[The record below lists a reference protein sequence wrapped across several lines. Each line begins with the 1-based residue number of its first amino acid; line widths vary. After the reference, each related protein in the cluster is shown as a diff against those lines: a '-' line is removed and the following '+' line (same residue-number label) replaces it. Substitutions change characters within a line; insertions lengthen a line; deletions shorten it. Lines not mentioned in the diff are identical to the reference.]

1 MLGIG
6 RRRRRLTHLLRH
18 LPGDL
23 ADRSR
28 GSLVVIA
35 ESATRLAELRS
46 ADYAAPEARLIELV
60 GSDVETMRRELSTY
74 AGSGMLVV
82 DTRPSFGWDQLNAFS
97 ELFFHLD
104 KGDVWVALRSR
115 HVPRGRKERLAA
127 LAARFDT
134 HGAGRLPVRWK
145 EHRRSVA
152 SCAVSPRM
160 VFFEKGRDHLLK
172 VRDDSATELLNAR
185 EPALRVS
192 ELTVL
197 PAGTLVA
204 RGSLSDHGTAPEP
217 RFPSLLEYPEARLR
231 RYEGP
236 VSLPAISLALHGRSV
251 LPDSFRWHRNEHPVN
266 NGLLD
271 VDEWFARA
279 KPDQSAGE
287 RLSGSYYFFWY
298 NHPGHFGHLTTEG
311 FSKLWGW
318 DAAKVENPD
327 LKLLC
332 REHPR
337 RRGTAHRLE
346 NVLLPAYG
354 IDLDDVVWAPGPVTV
369 DDLVGAT
376 PLWHNAPPYYVH
388 PALRQEWR
396 RLRQGLPRA
405 TVPSQ
410 PKIFVTRKPGW
421 NRTCHNGHEVEALF
435 TRHGFAIVRPETL
448 TIPEQAALFAQARV
462 VAGYGGSG
470 MFNLMY
476 AERLEHVVVLNQSA
490 YWGRSEHLFATALG
504 ADQHVFWSQPDPG
517 PEEGTYEAHQS
528 DWEFDW
534 ARNGEALETLLADL

>member
-1 MLGIG
+1 M
-6 RRRRRLTHLLRH
+6 
-18 LPGDL
+18 
-23 ADRSR
+23 
-28 GSLVVIA
+28 VIA
-35 ESATRLAELRS
+35 ETSERLAELRS
-46 ADYAAPEARLIELV
+46 ADYARPDARLIELV
-60 GSDVETMRRELSTY
+60 GSDLEAMRRELSAY

-82 DTRPSFGWDQLNAFS
+82 DTRPSFGWEQLNAFK

-104 KGDVWVALRSR
+104 ERDVWVALRSR
-115 HVPRGRKERLAA
+115 HVPRGRKERLAV

-134 HGAGRLPVRWK
+134 HGPGRLPARWK

-152 SCAVSPRM
+152 RSVVTPAM
-160 VFFEKGRDHLLK
+160 VLFEKSRGHLLK
-172 VRDDSATELLNAR
+172 VRDDGATDLLNAR
-185 EPALRVS
+185 ETALRVS

-197 PAGTLVA
+197 PAGTVVA
-204 RGSLSDHGTAPEP
+204 AGSLSDHGTAPEP
-217 RFPSLLEYPEARLR
+217 PFPSLLEYPEARLR

-236 VSLPAISLALHGRSV
+236 VSLPAVSLALHGRSV
-251 LPDSFRWHRNEHPVN
+251 LPDSFRWHLSEHPVN
-266 NGLLD
+266 NGLHD

-279 KPDQSAGE
+279 KPDHSPGE

-318 DAAKVENPD
+318 DTAKAENPD

-346 NVLLPAYG
+346 NILLPAYG
-354 IDLDDVVWAPGPVTV
+354 IDLEDVVWAPGSVTV

-388 PALRQEWR
+388 PALKKEWR
-396 RLRQGLPRA
+396 RLREGLPEA

-410 PKIFVTRKPGW
+410 PKIFVTRRPGG
-421 NRTCHNGHEVEALF
+421 NRTCRNGAEVEALF
-435 TRHGFAIVRPETL
+435 ARHGFAVVRPEKL

-462 VAGYGGSG
+462 VAGFGGSG

-476 AERLEHVVVLNQSA
+476 ADRLEHVVVLNQSA
-490 YWGRSEHLFATALG
+490 YWGRSEHLFATAFG
-504 ADQHVFWSQPDPG
+504 VDKHVFWSRPDPG
-517 PEEGTYEAHQS
+517 HEQGSYEAHQS
-528 DWEFDW
+528 NWEFDF
-534 ARNGEALETLLADL
+534 AQNREALESLLTGL